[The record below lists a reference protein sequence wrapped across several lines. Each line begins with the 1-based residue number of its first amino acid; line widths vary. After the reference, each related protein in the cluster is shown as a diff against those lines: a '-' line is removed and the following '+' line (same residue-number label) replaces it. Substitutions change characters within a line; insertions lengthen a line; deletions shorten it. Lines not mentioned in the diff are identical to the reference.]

1 MSQKRFSTIRRL
13 NRQKNYFLKKVKFA
27 IAKFFI
33 DPISRKPFALKKQP
47 KVLFLRDDDKIG
59 DMVVST
65 SILRELK
72 NSGYNID
79 IVTGKSNFCVIEYS
93 DLYNDHYTYEEKL
106 FSIIKLALTL
116 RKNNYDLII
125 DMGELISIPYL
136 MFIRLINARNVVGF
150 NKNNIKSYNL
160 NINYNEYTSHV
171 IERYKKMLDALNV
184 PFGDL
189 KYEINIPEIVEN
201 RIVDFI
207 NNLPYKKNVVIN
219 PFSASEKRDISK
231 EQLLFI
237 ISFLK
242 KYSVNIIF
250 IGRQDDL
257 VNLQIDSFLSNPIGD
272 FISASAIIKHADLI
286 ITPDTSIVHV
296 ATAFDKP
303 TLALYGND
311 YHGKYVN
318 NFMWSPN
325 NKKAIQ
331 ITQKK
336 IDSKV
341 SDISIDLIKSKLDFL
356 VDKYLCQ

>member
-1 MSQKRFSTIRRL
+1 M
-13 NRQKNYFLKKVKFA
+13 
-27 IAKFFI
+27 
-33 DPISRKPFALKKQP
+33 KKQP

-207 NNLPYKKNVVIN
+207 NNLPYKKCSNKSFFCIRKKRYFKRAVIVYN
-219 PFSASEKRDISK
+219 FLFKKVFCKYYIYWASR
-231 EQLLFI
+231 
-237 ISFLK
+237 
-242 KYSVNIIF
+242 
-250 IGRQDDL
+250 
-257 VNLQIDSFLSNPIGD
+257 
-272 FISASAIIKHADLI
+272 
-286 ITPDTSIVHV
+286 
-296 ATAFDKP
+296 
-303 TLALYGND
+303 
-311 YHGKYVN
+311 
-318 NFMWSPN
+318 
-325 NKKAIQ
+325 
-331 ITQKK
+331 
-336 IDSKV
+336 
-341 SDISIDLIKSKLDFL
+341 
-356 VDKYLCQ
+356 

>member
-1 MSQKRFSTIRRL
+1 
-13 NRQKNYFLKKVKFA
+13 
-27 IAKFFI
+27 
-33 DPISRKPFALKKQP
+33 
-47 KVLFLRDDDKIG
+47 
-59 DMVVST
+59 MVVST

-201 RIVDFI
+201 RDRDFI
-207 NNLPYKKNVVIN
+207 NNLPYKKNVAKKRYFQRAVIVYN
-219 PFSASEKRDISK
+219 F
-231 EQLLFI
+231 LF
-237 ISFLK
+237 K

-250 IGRQDDL
+250 IGRPDDL
-257 VNLQIDSFLSNPIGD
+257 VNLQVDSFLSNPIGD